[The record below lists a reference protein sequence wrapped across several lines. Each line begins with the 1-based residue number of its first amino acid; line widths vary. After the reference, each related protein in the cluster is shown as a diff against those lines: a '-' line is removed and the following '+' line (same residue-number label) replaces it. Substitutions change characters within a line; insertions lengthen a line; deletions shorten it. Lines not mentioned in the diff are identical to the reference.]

1 MLVIGHRG
9 APNLSIENTID
20 SFNKAFENGVD
31 GIELDIQLTRD
42 KKIAVFHDFN
52 THSLDKKNTAL
63 KDIDLFELQD
73 ISSGFSIPTLEDVFK
88 IIPKDKELH
97 IEIKSNQINNDY
109 IIDQTAKL
117 TSKYGYTNQTIISS
131 FNPFILKKIKQTYPE
146 QRIGALWSKSKNTPW
161 FVTHQI
167 CEIVKPFSFHAS
179 IKYFDQFMANWVKA
193 QNLKLYFYTV
203 NNKADLNKAISFQ
216 ADGIFSDNPQI
227 LSKFRY

>member
-9 APNLSIENTID
+9 APTLSIENTID

-52 THSLDKKNTAL
+52 TYSLDQKKTAL
-63 KDIDLFELQD
+63 KDIDLAALKDLSTRFT
-73 ISSGFSIPTLEDVFK
+73 IPTLEDVLK

-109 IIDQTAKL
+109 IIDLTAEL
-117 TSKYGYTNQTIISS
+117 ISKYGQTTNTIISS
-131 FNPFILKKIKQTYPE
+131 FNPFILKKIKQKNPE

-167 CEIVKPFSFHAS
+167 CEIAEPFSFHAS
-179 IKYFDQFMANWVKA
+179 IKYFDQFMANWVKT

-203 NNKADLNKAISFQ
+203 NTKADLNKAISFQ

-227 LSKFRY
+227 LSQFRY